1 MKLKMIKYVI
11 DTSALLALIQGEKG
25 SDTIVAAL
33 PDAIMSSV
41 NIAEA
46 ATVLMRNQFNK
57 VETTKLIN
65 SLIKDSIVFDQ
76 EQAFETANIKAQ
88 TKLNG
93 LSLGDCA
100 CLSLA
105 KLKNLPVLTAD
116 KIWSK
121 LNIDIEIKFI
131 R

>member
-1 MKLKMIKYVI
+1 MIKYVI

>member
-1 MKLKMIKYVI
+1 
-11 DTSALLALIQGEKG
+11 
-25 SDTIVAAL
+25 
-33 PDAIMSSV
+33 MSSV